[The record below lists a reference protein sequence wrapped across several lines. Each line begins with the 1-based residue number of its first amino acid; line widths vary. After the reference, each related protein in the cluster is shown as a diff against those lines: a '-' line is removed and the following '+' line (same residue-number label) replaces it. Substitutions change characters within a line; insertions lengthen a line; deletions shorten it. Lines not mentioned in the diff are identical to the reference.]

1 MSPNGSGPHH
11 PLFSK
16 PGFPFNNHF
25 PHGMGLPP
33 FHDLSPGSGG
43 MLRPQHSPGSRGGPH
58 PNSALSP
65 GGHGP
70 IKSELLHLAA
80 SSGVPH
86 SPGSMPGFHMAKP
99 GLHSPG
105 SMPGFHMAKPGLL
118 SPGSGGGKM
127 PIPSSPNTQGP
138 PPPPLVPAS
147 PSTPAGGQTPNNKS
161 EAGDCGA
168 MDLTKKA
175 DAGQK
180 GGSGAGGDCAS
191 CVNCSHGSKLKMLRI
206 NVVRMLS
213 ILVPNLNFEEKGI
226 SADSDSV
233 DELLAD
239 VIESNTQDD
248 MGH

>member
-1 MSPNGSGPHH
+1 
-11 PLFSK
+11 
-16 PGFPFNNHF
+16 
-25 PHGMGLPP
+25 
-33 FHDLSPGSGG
+33 
-43 MLRPQHSPGSRGGPH
+43 
-58 PNSALSP
+58 
-65 GGHGP
+65 
-70 IKSELLHLAA
+70 
-80 SSGVPH
+80 
-86 SPGSMPGFHMAKP
+86 MPGFHMAK
-99 GLHSPG
+99 S
-105 SMPGFHMAKPGLL
+105 GLL
-118 SPGSGGGKM
+118 SPVSGGGKM
-127 PIPSSPNTQGP
+127 PIPSSPNTQAP
-138 PPPPLVPAS
+138 PPPPLIPAS
-147 PSTPAGGQTPNNKS
+147 PSTPAGGQTPNKS

-175 DAGQK
+175 DAGRK